1 MYRSPVRGDRRA
13 GTGVPALGSRIFQSE
28 RNDPALKRRPTSV
41 EPVNTLDPT
50 MNDDEQVLVSAETA
64 NSFERRNLLTSK
76 DDTDSKTYPRLANMS
91 AAFIY
96 KAIARPTAP

>member
-1 MYRSPVRGDRRA
+1 
-13 GTGVPALGSRIFQSE
+13 
-28 RNDPALKRRPTSV
+28 
-41 EPVNTLDPT
+41 

-64 NSFERRNLLTSK
+64 NSFERRNLFTSK